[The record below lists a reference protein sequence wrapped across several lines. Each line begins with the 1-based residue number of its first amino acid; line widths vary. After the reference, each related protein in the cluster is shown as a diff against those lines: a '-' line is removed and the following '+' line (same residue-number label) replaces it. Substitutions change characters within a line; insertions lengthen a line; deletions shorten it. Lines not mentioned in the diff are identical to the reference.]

1 MAFSSTPR
9 NSEDLQSD
17 RVKGYKL
24 MLHRVLADFVN
35 CVTKLPV
42 SNAGAT
48 KNRDR
53 CVPLRLNHVAK
64 RRRTQPVRGPGYILR
79 VAL

>member
-35 CVTKLPV
+35 CVTKPPV
-42 SNAGAT
+42 PDAGAT
-48 KNRDR
+48 
-53 CVPLRLNHVAK
+53 
-64 RRRTQPVRGPGYILR
+64 
-79 VAL
+79 